1 MARNKDKNSYE
12 NLLLVE
18 GATEKRA
25 IPELVEAN
33 GIIWEISPKKPVVF
47 IDDYAGGD
55 TKIVKPAVMSNE
67 LKVLEMPVLILF
79 LIYRMIFQQEVWFTI
94 QSRKMINL

>member
-25 IPELVEAN
+25 IPELIEAN

-47 IDDYAGGD
+47 IDDYLGA
-55 TKIVKPAVMSNE
+55 I
-67 LKVLEMPVLILF
+67 LK
-79 LIYRMIFQQEVWFTI
+79 Y
-94 QSRKMINL
+94 